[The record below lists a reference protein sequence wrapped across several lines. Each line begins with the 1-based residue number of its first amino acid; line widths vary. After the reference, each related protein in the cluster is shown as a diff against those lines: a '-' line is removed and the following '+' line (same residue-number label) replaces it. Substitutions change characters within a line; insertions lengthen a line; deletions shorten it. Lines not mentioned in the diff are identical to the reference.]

1 MSGPFH
7 HFHHQAA
14 ATHWGAEDELVGPA
28 ILSRLGQRAE
38 VQDDAQVERNCVF
51 NMRGHYRCTI
61 NTCTDIA
68 TRNTQKCHAHQ
79 QEKRAAALGGI
90 STQQRRQAM
99 IGRAARAAAASRE
112 AEMRAARPTADTE
125 RPALPPMLPPAG
137 ASLPLPLPSSKVAP
151 ATGLSAGAVTPPLAN
166 EPWDALDASLA
177 LVGLVGLTVGLTT
190 ARGAWGRVA
199 LAARL
204 VWPTK
209 SRTL

>member
-1 MSGPFH
+1 MH
-7 HFHHQAA
+7 
-14 ATHWGAEDELVGPA
+14 
-28 ILSRLGQRAE
+28 
-38 VQDDAQVERNCVF
+38 N
-51 NMRGHYRCTI
+51 
-61 NTCTDIA
+61 
-68 TRNTQKCHAHQ
+68 KCHAHQ

-112 AEMRAARPTADTE
+112 AEMRAARPTAATE
-125 RPALPPMLPPAG
+125 RPALPPMPQPLPPPGSA
-137 ASLPLPLPSSKVAP
+137 LPLPLPSSKVAP
-151 ATGLSAGAVTPPLAN
+151 ATGLSVGAVTPPLAN

-190 ARGAWGRVA
+190 ARGAWGRVT
-199 LAARL
+199 ARL